1 MLTEAD
7 FQEWRDQRDWTARKY
22 AMWKG
27 GEPLPS
33 QKPNTNMR
41 CPCGERFDSHDPSAA
56 TFTANR
62 FMRPKPVKFAADR
75 PYDDPEAAA
84 RKLVEIANSVEAVQD
99 GRISSNSST
108 RHFCSN

>member
-41 CPCGERFDSHDPSAA
+41 CPCGERFDSHDPSGSYLH
-56 TFTANR
+56 R
-62 FMRPKPVKFAADR
+62 QHI
-75 PYDDPEAAA
+75 YEAQA
-84 RKLVEIANSVEAVQD
+84 REI
-99 GRISSNSST
+99 R
-108 RHFCSN
+108 R